1 MLGQAGRS
9 AEENAVSGANLTL
22 NNNFTGVNDKF
33 ELSGTRKSNELRP
46 ASSAATRCL
55 SGFGSVE
62 LLAAK
67 K

>member
-1 MLGQAGRS
+1 MPGQAGRS

-46 ASSAATRCL
+46 ASSAA
-55 SGFGSVE
+55 
-62 LLAAK
+62 A
-67 K
+67 